1 MLGVRRTDL
10 VLPVVIVVLGLA
22 ELASLDIDR
31 RGVAAA
37 FLVVNCAALVLRRRW
52 PLVIGTAVAVA
63 ETSVPWIG
71 PAYDEAATG
80 ILVILAGIYAL
91 GRWLPDLRG
100 LAGLGLVLLVTLATY
115 LGADARDHGLSDV
128 VFVLALSAPP
138 YVYGRVVRRLADYN
152 DALRREQ
159 ELIRTAAV
167 RAERDR
173 IARDLHDVIAHS
185 ISAMVVQAGAAQDV
199 LRHDPVR
206 SEELLASLA
215 ATGRRA
221 LDETGRLLHLIRD
234 RDDELGLVPT
244 PGLGDL
250 DELVAEFRRD
260 GLDVELVTDGTVTD
274 TTAPTGPALPA
285 AVDVSAYRILREA
298 LTNALRYSVDRRAR
312 VEVGWPQPTRREG
325 PSGLVVRVVN
335 RSSGA
340 TGRGSG
346 LGLVGLAERV
356 ELLGGTLRNGP
367 TADGHYELCATLPIA
382 GGQA

>member
-1 MLGVRRTDL
+1 MRRLGVRRTDL
-10 VLPVVIVVLGLA
+10 VLPVVIVALGLA

-52 PLVIGTAVAVA
+52 PLVVGTAVGVA

-80 ILVILAGIYAL
+80 ILVILAAIYAL

-100 LAGLGLVLLVTLATY
+100 LAGLGVILLVTLATY
-115 LGADARDHGLSDV
+115 LGPDARDHGLSDA
-128 VFVLALSAPP
+128 VFVLALAVPP

-152 DALRREQ
+152 AALRREQ

-173 IARDLHDVIAHS
+173 IARELHDVIAHS
-185 ISAMVVQAGAAQDV
+185 ISAMVVQAGAAQDL
-199 LRHDPVR
+199 LRRDPAR
-206 SEELLASLA
+206 SEELLASVA

-221 LDETGRLLHLIRD
+221 LSETGRLLHLIRD

-244 PGLGDL
+244 PGIADL
-250 DELVAEFRRD
+250 EDLVAEFRRD
-260 GLDVELVTDGTVTD
+260 GLGVELVTDGT
-274 TTAPTGPALPA
+274 TAGGSALPA

-298 LTNALRYSVDRRAR
+298 LTNALRYSADRRAR
-312 VEVGWPQPTRREG
+312 VEVSAG
-325 PSGLVVRVVN
+325 PAALALRVVN
-335 RSSGA
+335 RSTGA

-346 LGLVGLAERV
+346 LGLVGVAERV
-356 ELLGGTLRNGP
+356 ELLGGTLRTGP
-367 TADGHYELCATLPIA
+367 TADGRYELCATLPLVRDDA
-382 GGQA
+382 